1 MITIR
6 EVLFKAKRT
15 DNGKWIEGSLI
26 RGVFVRCA
34 DNQDIPYILNIDDI
48 ECDYDNFGDLT
59 DGFGYYE
66 VNPDTICQFTGL
78 IDKNGNK
85 IFENDIVG
93 RYSEYQ
99 EKYYCGQVGY
109 GEFNCSCCNGVY
121 GWYFGEEDIR
131 DYQCY
136 EVLGNIFDNPE
147 LLEK

>member
-78 IDKNGNK
+78 VDKNGDKIWESDIVSIDEELYVVTWEEDDAMFALEDVGVIEHFSNVDSKWCEVIGNK
-85 IFENDIVG
+85 I
-93 RYSEYQ
+93 
-99 EKYYCGQVGY
+99 
-109 GEFNCSCCNGVY
+109 
-121 GWYFGEEDIR
+121 
-131 DYQCY
+131 
-136 EVLGNIFDNPE
+136 DNPE
-147 LLEK
+147 LV

>member
-15 DNGKWIEGSLI
+15 DNGKWVEGSLI

-78 IDKNGNK
+78 VDRNGDK
-85 IFENDIVG
+85 IWENDIV
-93 RYSEYQ
+93 RLDEDLYI
-99 EKYYCGQVGY
+99 VT
-109 GEFNCSCCNGVY
+109 
-121 GWYFGEEDIR
+121 WEEDDAMFALEDVVVVEHFSNVDSKWCEII
-131 DYQCY
+131 
-136 EVLGNIFDNPE
+136 GNKFDNPD
-147 LLEK
+147 LI

>member
-15 DNGKWIEGSLI
+15 DNGKWVEGSLI

-78 IDKNGNK
+78 VDRNGDK
-85 IFENDIVG
+85 IWENDIV
-93 RYSEYQ
+93 RLDEDLYI
-99 EKYYCGQVGY
+99 VT
-109 GEFNCSCCNGVY
+109 
-121 GWYFGEEDIR
+121 WEEDDAMFALEDVGVVEHFCNVDSKWCEIV
-131 DYQCY
+131 D
-136 EVLGNIFDNPE
+136 NKFDNPE
-147 LLEK
+147 LM

>member
-78 IDKNGNK
+78 VDKNGDKIWESDIVSIDEELYVVTWEEDDAMFALEDVGVIEHFSNVDSKWCEVIGNK
-85 IFENDIVG
+85 I
-93 RYSEYQ
+93 
-99 EKYYCGQVGY
+99 
-109 GEFNCSCCNGVY
+109 
-121 GWYFGEEDIR
+121 
-131 DYQCY
+131 
-136 EVLGNIFDNPE
+136 DNPE
-147 LLEK
+147 FFLKIHFWI